1 MKFQKVVV
9 AVVAILTLLML
20 VVVALRAAAMVVLV
34 LLLLVFAPLYL
45 GVRGEENT
53 VLFSDCACP
62 TEKNKVGE
70 AGSFLQ
76 LAAITDGPSVYRS
89 TRLSEPLVPPTAP
102 RSLAGWV
109 KLSFFVDKSCCEGN
123 EEREPAPPSFESCF
137 YVNASKLMLVLPWTC
152 WLGSLVCPETF
163 ITTDLPADQWPGA
176 DWSLPPDL
184 ITASRPAP
192 DPGSPTPLLDASSG
206 RQCSCLHHCHPQL
219 LASTPSL
226 MEHPT
231 RAAPWHHSCSLTE
244 LCILNAE
251 TVRRGELHSHVNW
264 AWAGKRVFI
273 LKIFLNIKYI

>member
-102 RSLAGWV
+102 RSLAG
-109 KLSFFVDKSCCEGN
+109 
-123 EEREPAPPSFESCF
+123 
-137 YVNASKLMLVLPWTC
+137 
-152 WLGSLVCPETF
+152 
-163 ITTDLPADQWPGA
+163 
-176 DWSLPPDL
+176 
-184 ITASRPAP
+184 
-192 DPGSPTPLLDASSG
+192 
-206 RQCSCLHHCHPQL
+206 
-219 LASTPSL
+219 
-226 MEHPT
+226 
-231 RAAPWHHSCSLTE
+231 
-244 LCILNAE
+244 
-251 TVRRGELHSHVNW
+251 
-264 AWAGKRVFI
+264 
-273 LKIFLNIKYI
+273 